1 MVGAS
6 TKDQWP
12 KTTYLVGG
20 FNYFLVFTPKI
31 GEIIHFDEHIFP
43 TGLKPP
49 TSFRVLGVVAYYS
62 FLHSKMFFV
71 VFLDPCVLHSVCFF
85 PKLWFFDRGVCF
97 FWWFRIIQYV
107 ALVLTPFRFG
117 WSFIFCRDPT
127 LRLHD
132 GRDTVTCKIIPV
144 IKWLKTMFS
153 RSPKDRA
160 KFPFLMAYI
169 QYING
174 L

>member
-1 MVGAS
+1 MAQTRKQVGYIVKGPYKNQPICRVVGTVLNVLQLS
-6 TKDQWP
+6 TELTWLALQQKTSDQ

-85 PKLWFFDRGVCF
+85 PKL
-97 FWWFRIIQYV
+97 
-107 ALVLTPFRFG
+107 
-117 WSFIFCRDPT
+117 
-127 LRLHD
+127 
-132 GRDTVTCKIIPV
+132 
-144 IKWLKTMFS
+144 
-153 RSPKDRA
+153 
-160 KFPFLMAYI
+160 
-169 QYING
+169 
-174 L
+174 